1 MNYNNN
7 DDNRIRRKKVSS
19 NDYNYKSKQHQRYY
33 KEKVRID
40 NTSYERKIENN
51 KIKRD
56 NTNNVNKSTR
66 SSRRKKKNKQRGSK
80 LAKAFLIVTLALF
93 VGLSAVG
100 SVFVVSSL
108 RDTKVI
114 NKEILRENYIS
125 SEVVP
130 DNEIPKYLKE
140 ALVSIEDERFY
151 EHKGVDIISL
161 TRSLLHNILSDTT
174 QGGSTIE
181 MQISKNLLTSD
192 DRTMKRKI
200 KDIYYATQM
209 DKFMTKDEILCTY
222 LNNVYFGKSAY
233 GVGKASKVYF
243 GKNVQ
248 DLTLAQS
255 AMLVGI
261 TNNPAKYKEHREA
274 KKRQEVILYKMKELG
289 YIDEEE
295 YSQAISE
302 KVPFKSEIE

>member
-1 MNYNNN
+1 MNYN

-33 KEKVRID
+33 EEKVRLD
-40 NTSYERKIENN
+40 NVGYENKIENN

-56 NTNNVNKSTR
+56 YINKS
-66 SSRRKKKNKQRGSK
+66 SRAKKRKKAKKKMRFKLLNVFLSILLIASIGISAIGS
-80 LAKAFLIVTLALF
+80 L
-93 VGLSAVG
+93 
-100 SVFVVSSL
+100 VVISSL
-108 RDTKVI
+108 KDTKVI
-114 NKEILRENYIS
+114 NKEILRESYIS

-130 DNEIPKYLKE
+130 DMEIPKYLKE

-151 EHKGVDIISL
+151 EHQGVDIISL
-161 TRSLLHNILSDTT
+161 TRSVLHNIFSDTI

-181 MQISKNLLTSD
+181 MQISKNLLTSED
-192 DRTMKRKI
+192 KTITRKI
-200 KDIYYATQM
+200 KDMYYATQM

-243 GKNVQ
+243 GKDVQ

-261 TNNPAKYKEHREA
+261 TNSPAKYKEHREA

-289 YIDEEE
+289 YIDEDE
-295 YSQAISE
+295 YIQAINE
-302 KVPFKSEIE
+302 DVPFKSEIE

>member
-56 NTNNVNKSTR
+56 NTNKVNKSTR
-66 SSRRKKKNKQRGSK
+66 SSRRKKNKQRGFK

-192 DRTMKRKI
+192 DRNMKRKI

-209 DKFMTKDEILCTY
+209 DKFMNKDEILCTY

>member
-1 MNYNNN
+1 MNYND
-7 DDNRIRRKKVSS
+7 DDNRIRRRKVSS

-33 KEKVRID
+33 EEKVRLE
-40 NTSYERKIENN
+40 NASYERKIDNN
-51 KIKRD
+51 RIKKY
-56 NTNNVNKSTR
+56 NTTKNTRTNK
-66 SSRRKKKNKQRGSK
+66 RKKANKKIRLK
-80 LAKAFLIVTLALF
+80 LAKVFLIIALVIS
-93 VGLSAVG
+93 VGVAAVG
-100 SVFVVSSL
+100 SVFAISSL
-108 RDTKVI
+108 KDTKVI
-114 NKEILRENYIS
+114 NKEILKESYIS

-130 DNEIPKYLKE
+130 DNKIPKYLKD

-151 EHKGVDIISL
+151 EHKGIDIISL
-161 TRSLLHNILSDTT
+161 TRSLLHNIFSDTT

-192 DRTMKRKI
+192 DRNMKRKI

-261 TNNPAKYKEHREA
+261 TNSPAKYKEHREA

-302 KVPFKSEIE
+302 NVPFKSEIE

>member
-7 DDNRIRRKKVSS
+7 DDNRIRIKKVSS

-33 KEKVRID
+33 KEKVRLD
-40 NTSYERKIENN
+40 NASYERKIENN

-56 NTNNVNKSTR
+56 NTNKVNKSTR
-66 SSRRKKKNKQRGSK
+66 SSRRKKNKQRGFK

>member
-33 KEKVRID
+33 KDNVRID
-40 NTSYERKIENN
+40 NASYERKIENN

-56 NTNNVNKSTR
+56 NTNKVNKSTR
-66 SSRRKKKNKQRGSK
+66 SSRRKKNKQRGFK

-274 KKRQEVILYKMKELG
+274 KNRQEVILYKMKELG

>member
-7 DDNRIRRKKVSS
+7 DDNRIRRNKVSS

-33 KEKVRID
+33 KEKVRLD
-40 NTSYERKIENN
+40 NASYERKIENN

-66 SSRRKKKNKQRGSK
+66 SSRRKKNKQRGFK

>member
-1 MNYNNN
+1 MNYNN

-33 KEKVRID
+33 EEKVRLD

-56 NTNNVNKSTR
+56 NTNKVNKSTR
-66 SSRRKKKNKQRGSK
+66 SSRRKKNKQRGFK

>member
-33 KEKVRID
+33 KDNVRID
-40 NTSYERKIENN
+40 NASYERKIENN

-56 NTNNVNKSTR
+56 NTNKVNKSTR
-66 SSRRKKKNKQRGSK
+66 SSRRKKNKQRGFK

-161 TRSLLHNILSDTT
+161 TRSLLHNILSETT

-261 TNNPAKYKEHREA
+261 TNNPA
-274 KKRQEVILYKMKELG
+274 
-289 YIDEEE
+289 
-295 YSQAISE
+295 
-302 KVPFKSEIE
+302 

>member
-33 KEKVRID
+33 KENVRID

-56 NTNNVNKSTR
+56 NTNKVNKSTR
-66 SSRRKKKNKQRGSK
+66 SSRRKKNKQRGFK

>member
-1 MNYNNN
+1 MNYN
-7 DDNRIRRKKVSS
+7 DDDNNRIRRKKVSS

-33 KEKVRID
+33 KEKVRLD

-56 NTNNVNKSTR
+56 NTNKVNKSTR
-66 SSRRKKKNKQRGSK
+66 SSRRKKNKQRGFK

>member
-1 MNYNNN
+1 MNYNN

-33 KEKVRID
+33 EEKVRID
-40 NTSYERKIENN
+40 NASYGRKIENN

-56 NTNNVNKSTR
+56 NTNKVNKSTR
-66 SSRRKKKNKQRGSK
+66 SSRRKKNKQRGFK

-114 NKEILRENYIS
+114 NKEILRESYIS

-161 TRSLLHNILSDTT
+161 TRSLLHNIVSDTT

>member
-1 MNYNNN
+1 MNYND

-33 KEKVRID
+33 EEKVRLE
-40 NTSYERKIENN
+40 NASYERKIDNN
-51 KIKRD
+51 RIKKY
-56 NTNNVNKSTR
+56 NTTKNTRTNK
-66 SSRRKKKNKQRGSK
+66 RKKANKKIRLK
-80 LAKAFLIVTLALF
+80 LAKVFLIIALVIS
-93 VGLSAVG
+93 VGVAAVG
-100 SVFVVSSL
+100 SVFAISSL
-108 RDTKVI
+108 KDTKVI
-114 NKEILRENYIS
+114 NKEILKESYIS

-130 DNEIPKYLKE
+130 DNEIPKYLKD

-151 EHKGVDIISL
+151 EHKGIDIISL
-161 TRSLLHNILSDTT
+161 TRSLLHNIFSDTT

-192 DRTMKRKI
+192 DRNMKRKI

-261 TNNPAKYKEHREA
+261 TNSPAKYKEHREA

-302 KVPFKSEIE
+302 NVPFKSEIE

>member
-33 KEKVRID
+33 KDNVRLD
-40 NTSYERKIENN
+40 NASYERKIENN

-56 NTNNVNKSTR
+56 NTNKVNKSTR
-66 SSRRKKKNKQRGSK
+66 SSRRKKNKQRGFK

-209 DKFMTKDEILCTY
+209 DKFMNKDEILCTY

>member
-1 MNYNNN
+1 MNYN
-7 DDNRIRRKKVSS
+7 DDNKIRRKKVSS

-33 KEKVRID
+33 KEKVRLD
-40 NTSYERKIENN
+40 NIGYEKKIENN

-56 NTNNVNKSTR
+56 NINKSNRTKKR
-66 SSRRKKKNKQRGSK
+66 NKAKKKIGLK
-80 LAKAFLIVTLALF
+80 LLNVFFSILLITSI
-93 VGLSAVG
+93 GLSAVG
-100 SVFVVSSL
+100 SLIVISSL
-108 RDTKVI
+108 KDTKFI
-114 NKEILRENYIS
+114 NKEILRESYIS

-161 TRSLLHNILSDTT
+161 TRSLLHNIFSDTT

-181 MQISKNLLTSD
+181 MQISKNLLTSED
-192 DRTMKRKI
+192 KTITRKI
-200 KDIYYATQM
+200 KDMYYATQM

-243 GKNVQ
+243 GKDVQ

-261 TNNPAKYKEHREA
+261 TNSPAKYKEHREA
-274 KKRQEVILYKMKELG
+274 KKRQEIILYKMKELG
-289 YIDEEE
+289 YIDEDE
-295 YSQAISE
+295 YLQAINE
-302 KVPFKSEIE
+302 DVPFKSEIE

>member
-33 KEKVRID
+33 KDNVRID

-56 NTNNVNKSTR
+56 NTNKANKSTR
-66 SSRRKKKNKQRGSK
+66 SSRRKKKNKQIGFK

>member
-33 KEKVRID
+33 KEKVRLD

-56 NTNNVNKSTR
+56 NTNKVNKSTR
-66 SSRRKKKNKQRGSK
+66 SSRRKKKNKQRGFK

-114 NKEILRENYIS
+114 NKEILRESYIS

-192 DRTMKRKI
+192 DRTIKRKI

>member
-33 KEKVRID
+33 KEKVRLD

-56 NTNNVNKSTR
+56 NTNKVNKSTR
-66 SSRRKKKNKQRGSK
+66 SSRRKKNKQRGFK

-114 NKEILRENYIS
+114 NKEILRECYIS

>member
-33 KEKVRID
+33 KDNVRID
-40 NTSYERKIENN
+40 NASYERKIENN

-56 NTNNVNKSTR
+56 NTNKVNKSTR
-66 SSRRKKKNKQRGSK
+66 SSRRKKNKQRDFK

-181 MQISKNLLTSD
+181 MQISKNLLTSE

>member
-7 DDNRIRRKKVSS
+7 DDNRIRIKKVSS

-33 KEKVRID
+33 KDNVRID
-40 NTSYERKIENN
+40 NASYERKIENN

-56 NTNNVNKSTR
+56 NTNKVNKSTR
-66 SSRRKKKNKQRGSK
+66 SSRRKKNKQRGFK

>member
-1 MNYNNN
+1 MNYS

-33 KEKVRID
+33 EEKVRLD
-40 NTSYERKIENN
+40 NVGYENKIENN

-56 NTNNVNKSTR
+56 NINKS
-66 SSRRKKKNKQRGSK
+66 SRAKKRKKAKKKMRFKLLNVFLSILLIASIGISAIGS
-80 LAKAFLIVTLALF
+80 L
-93 VGLSAVG
+93 
-100 SVFVVSSL
+100 VVISSL
-108 RDTKVI
+108 KDTKVI
-114 NKEILRENYIS
+114 NKEILRESYIS

-130 DNEIPKYLKE
+130 DMEIPKYLKE

-151 EHKGVDIISL
+151 EHQGVDIISL
-161 TRSLLHNILSDTT
+161 TRSVLHNIFSDTI

-181 MQISKNLLTSD
+181 MQISKNLLTSED
-192 DRTMKRKI
+192 KTITRKI
-200 KDIYYATQM
+200 KDMYYATQM

-243 GKNVQ
+243 GKDVQ

-261 TNNPAKYKEHREA
+261 TNSPAKYKEHREA

-289 YIDEEE
+289 YIDEDE
-295 YSQAISE
+295 YIQAINE
-302 KVPFKSEIE
+302 DVPFKSEIE

>member
-1 MNYNNN
+1 MNYNN

-33 KEKVRID
+33 KEKVRLD

-56 NTNNVNKSTR
+56 NTNKVNKSTR
-66 SSRRKKKNKQRGSK
+66 SSRRKKNQQRGFK

>member
-33 KEKVRID
+33 KEKVRLD
-40 NTSYERKIENN
+40 NASYERKIENN

-56 NTNNVNKSTR
+56 NTNKANKSTR
-66 SSRRKKKNKQRGSK
+66 SSRRKKKNKQIGFK

-261 TNNPAKYKEHREA
+261 TNNPAKYKE
-274 KKRQEVILYKMKELG
+274 
-289 YIDEEE
+289 EEE

>member
-56 NTNNVNKSTR
+56 NTNKANKSTR
-66 SSRRKKKNKQRGSK
+66 SSRRKKNKQRDFK

-161 TRSLLHNILSDTT
+161 TRSLLHKIFH
-174 QGGSTIE
+174 
-181 MQISKNLLTSD
+181 LL
-192 DRTMKRKI
+192 
-200 KDIYYATQM
+200 
-209 DKFMTKDEILCTY
+209 
-222 LNNVYFGKSAY
+222 
-233 GVGKASKVYF
+233 
-243 GKNVQ
+243 
-248 DLTLAQS
+248 
-255 AMLVGI
+255 
-261 TNNPAKYKEHREA
+261 
-274 KKRQEVILYKMKELG
+274 
-289 YIDEEE
+289 
-295 YSQAISE
+295 
-302 KVPFKSEIE
+302 

>member
-1 MNYNNN
+1 MNYN

-19 NDYNYKSKQHQRYY
+19 NDYNYKYKQHQRYY
-33 KEKVRID
+33 EEKVRLD
-40 NTSYERKIENN
+40 NVGYENKIENN

-56 NTNNVNKSTR
+56 NINKS
-66 SSRRKKKNKQRGSK
+66 SRAKKRKKAKKKMRFKLLNVFLSILLIASIGISAIGS
-80 LAKAFLIVTLALF
+80 L
-93 VGLSAVG
+93 
-100 SVFVVSSL
+100 VVISSL
-108 RDTKVI
+108 KDTKVI
-114 NKEILRENYIS
+114 NKEILRESYIS

-130 DNEIPKYLKE
+130 DMEIPKYLKE

-151 EHKGVDIISL
+151 EHQGVDIISL
-161 TRSLLHNILSDTT
+161 TRSVLHNIFSDTI

-181 MQISKNLLTSD
+181 MQISKNLLTSED
-192 DRTMKRKI
+192 KTITRKI
-200 KDIYYATQM
+200 KDMYYATQM

-243 GKNVQ
+243 GKDVQ

-261 TNNPAKYKEHREA
+261 TNSPAKYKEHREA

-289 YIDEEE
+289 YIDEDE
-295 YSQAISE
+295 YIQAINE
-302 KVPFKSEIE
+302 DVPFKSEIE

>member
-33 KEKVRID
+33 KDNVRID

-56 NTNNVNKSTR
+56 NTNKVNKSTR
-66 SSRRKKKNKQRGSK
+66 SSRRKKNKQRGFK

-192 DRTMKRKI
+192 DRNMKRKI

>member
-7 DDNRIRRKKVSS
+7 DYNRIRRKKVSS

-33 KEKVRID
+33 KEKVRLD
-40 NTSYERKIENN
+40 NASYERKIENN

-56 NTNNVNKSTR
+56 NTNKVNKSTR
-66 SSRRKKKNKQRGSK
+66 SSRRKKNKQRGFK

>member
-33 KEKVRID
+33 KDNVRID

-66 SSRRKKKNKQRGSK
+66 SSRRKKNNKQIGFK

>member
-33 KEKVRID
+33 EEKVRID
-40 NTSYERKIENN
+40 NASYGRKIENN

-56 NTNNVNKSTR
+56 NTNKVNKSTR
-66 SSRRKKKNKQRGSK
+66 SSRRKKNKQRGFK

>member
-19 NDYNYKSKQHQRYY
+19 NDYSYKSKQHQRYY
-33 KEKVRID
+33 KEKVRLD
-40 NTSYERKIENN
+40 NASYERKIENN

-56 NTNNVNKSTR
+56 NTNKVNKSTR
-66 SSRRKKKNKQRGSK
+66 SSRRKKNKQRGFK

-114 NKEILRENYIS
+114 NK
-125 SEVVP
+125 
-130 DNEIPKYLKE
+130 EIPKYLKE

>member
-1 MNYNNN
+1 MNN
-7 DDNRIRRKKVSS
+7 DDNRIRRKKV
-19 NDYNYKSKQHQRYY
+19 NLNNCNNKPKQSQRYY
-33 KEKVRID
+33 NERLKLENISYDDKV
-40 NTSYERKIENN
+40 ENN
-51 KIKRD
+51 KIKRA
-56 NTNNVNKSTR
+56 NTK
-66 SSRRKKKNKQRGSK
+66 RRKKNNKKAYLK
-80 LAKAFLIVTLALF
+80 LMKVFLVLILVSLVAISTVA
-93 VGLSAVG
+93 
-100 SVFVVSSL
+100 SVFLVSSL
-108 RDTKVI
+108 RGTKHI

-151 EHKGVDIISL
+151 KHKGVDILSL
-161 TRSLLHNILSDTT
+161 TRSFVHNIFSDTT

-192 DRTMKRKI
+192 DRTISRKI
-200 KDIYYATQM
+200 KDIYYASQM

-222 LNNVYFGKSAY
+222 LNNVYFGKSSY

-248 DLTLAQS
+248 DLTLAQC

-261 TNNPAKYKEHREA
+261 TNNPAKYQDHSEA
-274 KKRQEVILYKMKELG
+274 KKRQEVILYKMKQLG
-289 YIDEEE
+289 YINNDQ
-295 YSQAISE
+295 YLDAINE
-302 KVPFKSEIE
+302 AVPFKSEIE

>member
-33 KEKVRID
+33 KDNVRLD
-40 NTSYERKIENN
+40 NASYERKIENN

-56 NTNNVNKSTR
+56 NTNKVNKSTR
-66 SSRRKKKNKQRGSK
+66 SSRRKKNKQRGFK

>member
-1 MNYNNN
+1 MNYN

-33 KEKVRID
+33 EEKVRLD
-40 NTSYERKIENN
+40 NVGYENKIENN

-56 NTNNVNKSTR
+56 NINKS
-66 SSRRKKKNKQRGSK
+66 SRAKKQKKAKKKMRFKLLNVFLSILLIASIGISAIGS
-80 LAKAFLIVTLALF
+80 L
-93 VGLSAVG
+93 
-100 SVFVVSSL
+100 VVISSL
-108 RDTKVI
+108 KDTKVI
-114 NKEILRENYIS
+114 NKEILRESYIS

-130 DNEIPKYLKE
+130 DMEIPKYLKE

-151 EHKGVDIISL
+151 EHQGVDIISL
-161 TRSLLHNILSDTT
+161 TRSVLHNIFSDTI

-181 MQISKNLLTSD
+181 MQISKNLLTSED
-192 DRTMKRKI
+192 KTITRKI
-200 KDIYYATQM
+200 KDMYYATQM

-243 GKNVQ
+243 GKDVQ

-261 TNNPAKYKEHREA
+261 TNSPAKYKEHREA

-289 YIDEEE
+289 YIDEDE
-295 YSQAISE
+295 YIQAINE
-302 KVPFKSEIE
+302 DVPFKSEIE